1 MNTRR
6 RSIVLSSLE
15 EGVLKQWSRARSLAL
30 RLVIRARIITM
41 SERMARALIARYPAV
56 QRLRPPLHDWN
67 DSLRP
72 PV

>member
-1 MNTRR
+1 MPA
-6 RSIVLSSLE
+6 LL
-15 EGVLKQWSRARSLAL
+15 ARNLPIYCGFDTDA
-30 RLVIRARIITM
+30 TG
-41 SERMARALIARYPAV
+41 ERMARALIARYPAV